1 MKLIYLFLALVMAT
15 NFAHAQAQEGTVE
28 YQKSKLPAAVLE
40 LPYSPSVV
48 SDALNAYLLKKGKSR
63 SADKKGFTTYRN
75 TSSDGMNADMYFKV
89 ERKSRKEKQTTRVS
103 LLLTQPDGG
112 NTNTSNL
119 HYLDMAEAKNY
130 LDGLV
135 TVIQS
140 YNVEVQIKDQDKEV
154 TRAEAK
160 YKSLV
165 NDGEDLENKKNSI
178 EKKIAENKKD
188 QARQAAE
195 VENQKQILAART
207 AERKG

>member
-1 MKLIYLFLALVMAT
+1 MKSFILFLSFLFLMNLAS
-15 NFAHAQAQEGTVE
+15 AQAVEGTVT
-28 YQKSKLPAAVLE
+28 YQKTKLPAAVIE

-63 SADKKGFTTYRN
+63 SADKKGFATYRN
-75 TSSDGMNADMYFKV
+75 TSADGMNADMYFKV
-89 ERKSRKEKQTTRVS
+89 ERKSRKEKQSTTVS
-103 LLLTQPDGG
+103 LLLTQPDAG
-112 NTNTSNL
+112 NANTSNL
-119 HYLDMAEAKNY
+119 HYLNMAEAKNY

-140 YNVEVQIKDQDKEV
+140 YNVEVQIKDQDKELSK
-154 TRAEAK
+154 AEAK

-165 NDGEDLENKKNSI
+165 NEGQDLENKKSSI
-178 EKKIAENKKD
+178 EKKIAENKND

-195 VENQKQILAART
+195 VENQKQILAAKT